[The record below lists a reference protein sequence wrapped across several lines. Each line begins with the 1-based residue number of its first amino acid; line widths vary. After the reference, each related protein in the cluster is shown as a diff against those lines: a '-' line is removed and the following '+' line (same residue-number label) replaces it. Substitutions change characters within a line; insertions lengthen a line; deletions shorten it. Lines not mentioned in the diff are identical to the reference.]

1 MKRLILFGL
10 LTVGFSAAADR
21 SVSATPQGP
30 FQMSW
35 LVK

>member
-10 LTVGFSAAADR
+10 LTVGFFAADAR
-21 SVSATPQGP
+21 LVPATPQGP